1 MSAVNLQPEFK
12 LLQEASK
19 KKLTEVGK
27 PAAKKLLPTGTS
39 MVLNSKLNKTKLVQ
53 KTKQVAS
60 VDEPQIA
67 TESRETRDD

>member
-1 MSAVNLQPEFK
+1 MSVMSLQSEFK

-39 MVLNSKLNKTKLVQ
+39 MVLNSKLNKTKLAELSKDQ
-53 KTKQVAS
+53 
-60 VDEPQIA
+60 
-67 TESRETRDD
+67 